1 MDIPD
6 PEPRRDMASTVERFA
21 SLGVNCEFGL
31 VQRWCGI
38 EPLGL
43 LRFGLAPLEGLITA
57 LNTSFAGID
66 EVGLF
71 ETTLGWGDEYVIE
84 HALYGFEFHTGIRK
98 GMPDTAGLVRKFVN
112 DRFPLLTRMLR
123 EDLATGDKLLVFRAE
138 EAGRDAEASRL
149 LAAIRGR
156 GRGPATLLWVTKAN
170 DPAQVGTVRRMGD
183 GLLVGYLDRLASL
196 RDARALSFEPWLAVC
211 TAAAALWQDA
221 RPPR

>member
-1 MDIPD
+1 
-6 PEPRRDMASTVERFA
+6 MASTVERFA
-21 SLGVNCEFGL
+21 SLGMNCEFGL

-98 GMPDTAGLVRKFVN
+98 GMADTAGLVRKFVN
-112 DRFPLLTRMLR
+112 DRFPLLARMLR

-149 LAAIRGR
+149 LTAIRD
-156 GRGPATLLWVTKAN
+156 RGPATLLWVTTAKDAA
-170 DPAQVGTVRRMGD
+170 DVGTARRMGD
-183 GLLVGYLDRLASL
+183 GLLVGYLDRLAPL

-211 TAAAALWQDA
+211 AAASELWQET